1 MSIKTIFRFENID
14 STRDLCDLFAYLF
27 KKGIYHG
34 GILSI
39 DNVSKCV
46 NISPFRLISHDGMH
60 VISDNTEILEI
71 KENGSYYVVCKAKY
85 NDDSEPTVEL
95 SLKTQQ
101 QLDYDSQKDYFVIFG
116 KINFTDNEQSILYDA
131 RNIINPIGG

>member
-1 MSIKTIFRFENID
+1 MSIKAIFRFENID

-34 GILSI
+34 GSLSI
-39 DNVSKCV
+39 DNISRCV
-46 NISPFRLISHDGMH
+46 NVSPFRLISHDGMH
-60 VISDNTEILEI
+60 VISDNIEILEI

-85 NDDSEPTVEL
+85 NDDAEPTIEL

-101 QLDYDSQKDYFVIFG
+101 QISYDTQKDYYVIFG
-116 KINFTDNEQSILYDA
+116 KVTFTNEEQSILYDA
-131 RNIINPIGG
+131 RNVINPIGG

>member
-1 MSIKTIFRFENID
+1 MSIKAIFRFENID

-34 GILSI
+34 GSLSI
-39 DNVSKCV
+39 YNVSKCV
-46 NISPFRLISHDGMH
+46 NVSPFRLISHDGMH
-60 VISDNTEILEI
+60 VISNNIEILEI

-85 NDDSEPTVEL
+85 NDDAEPTIEL

-101 QLDYDSQKDYFVIFG
+101 QISYDTQKDYYVIFG
-116 KINFTDNEQSILYDA
+116 KITFTNEEQSILYDA
-131 RNIINPIGG
+131 RNVINPIGG